1 MNPYGDVPAA
11 NPSPWP
17 RGSDY
22 ELYPQDCDY
31 LDGDSFRAFSLAMD
45 ELGCYDADVP
55 ADPARLFFDA
65 LNG

>member
-1 MNPYGDVPAA
+1 
-11 NPSPWP
+11 
-17 RGSDY
+17 
-22 ELYPQDCDY
+22 
-31 LDGDSFRAFSLAMD
+31 MD